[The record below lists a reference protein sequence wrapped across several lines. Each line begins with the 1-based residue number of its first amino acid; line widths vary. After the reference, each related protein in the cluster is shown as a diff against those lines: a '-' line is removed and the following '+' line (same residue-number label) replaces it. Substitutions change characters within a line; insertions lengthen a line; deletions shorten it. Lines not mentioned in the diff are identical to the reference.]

1 MTCFYRFKKW
11 KYFIRTLGG
20 DVIRRK
26 SLKMFL
32 RRIHFFL
39 CNLGRDLYDPF
50 EELLQ
55 LNPRAYALFFF
66 KAQVRGEFGAT
77 YDISDKRLKHSVCSI
92 KICRMSYPDCIVR
105 K

>member
-55 LNPRAYALFFF
+55 LNPRAYALFFS
-66 KAQVRGEFGAT
+66 RHRLGESLARRM
-77 YDISDKRLKHSVCSI
+77 ILAI
-92 KICRMSYPDCIVR
+92 KD
-105 K
+105 